1 MTPGWVS
8 LLRQHTLTRQLC
20 LVRKREID
28 NKSRQT
34 EENAPRLKNETNL
47 NTGI

>member
-1 MTPGWVS
+1 M
-8 LLRQHTLTRQLC
+8 LTRQLC
-20 LVRKREID
+20 LVRKRDTD